1 MSVSRECNWIITL
14 TSGFFQIKIENI
26 CLFRLIKKHGNVF
39 KNWLC
44 PNFLLPPKKCE
55 LPRIRGG
62 CSPPRP
68 PARTPM
74 IIIVKSQSEW
84 DVQSHNWH
92 MKVLDFA
99 PFCGSYVREFELSH
113 DNPVNRI
120 IKITHEHNL
129 HMKMLVFGPFTICT
143 LKKTQIV
150 CYKIFPTILRNP
162 LNYCFSGR
170 ALKIYDLLYSTL
182 KQVKHNS

>member
-1 MSVSRECNWIITL
+1 
-14 TSGFFQIKIENI
+14 
-26 CLFRLIKKHGNVF
+26 
-39 KNWLC
+39 
-44 PNFLLPPKKCE
+44 
-55 LPRIRGG
+55 
-62 CSPPRP
+62 
-68 PARTPM
+68 
-74 IIIVKSQSEW
+74 
-84 DVQSHNWH
+84 

-129 HMKMLVFGPFTICT
+129 HMKMLVLMLVFGPFTICT

-162 LNYCFSGR
+162 LNYCFTGR
-170 ALKIYDLLYSTL
+170 ALKIYDFFILYLEAGETQLINRCVSTVRDSRI
-182 KQVKHNS
+182 QSEMS